1 MKMMTQQIYFCLILF
16 SVPLFIHI
24 STDEWRRRLQ
34 TLGKIA
40 RSILLKKIEMKET
53 RQLIEGQGK

>member
-1 MKMMTQQIYFCLILF
+1 MKMVTQQIYFCLIFF
-16 SVPLFIHI
+16 SVLHFIHI
-24 STDEWRRRLQ
+24 STEEWRRRLQ